1 MNIWVACVCA
11 EYAKLKR
18 TLARGL
24 AIAAPVCAVLLSL
37 FVLANLDAIA
47 ASKAVPRWQAYLDP
61 LLRMWAGFLLPI
73 MVTLQAVLIA
83 QLEHANRQWKYLLA
97 LPISRT
103 SLYAAKSV
111 NLFWLVLLGHVA
123 LWFLALVACAA
134 FGLAQGALDEVS
146 WFLAGKLSA
155 TLVGGLVLAAVQ
167 LLLSIRMDSYIGAIG
182 VGLVATMV
190 ALFGAGAMGKAAGYF
205 PWSMPLHALQ
215 QSFGVWHV
223 SAVLAAL
230 LVTALGARVLRG
242 MQVR

>member
-1 MNIWVACVCA
+1 MNAWVACVLA
-11 EYAKLKR
+11 EHAKLKR

-37 FVLANLDAIA
+37 FMLANLDAIA

-61 LLRMWAGFLLPI
+61 LLRMWASFLLPI
-73 MVTLQAVLIA
+73 MATLQAVLIA
-83 QLEHANRQWKYLLA
+83 QLEYANRQWKYLLA

-103 SLYAAKSV
+103 PLYVAKSV
-111 NLFWLVLLGHVA
+111 NLFVLVLLGHVV
-123 LWFLALVACAA
+123 LWFLALVTCAA
-134 FGLAQGALDEVS
+134 FGLAQGSLDEVA

-155 TLVGGLVLAAVQ
+155 TLAGALALAAVQ
-167 LLLSIRMDSYIGAIG
+167 LLVSIRMESFIGAIS

-190 ALFGAGAMGKAAGYF
+190 GLLGAGTMGVAAGYF

-215 QSFGVWHV
+215 QSFAVWHAT
-223 SAVLAAL
+223 AVIAAL